1 MWTKKIT
8 ANVKKKIELPEERG
22 WNFSLQYHYY
32 WLQKMPW
39 IRLRLIVFRRRRRRN
54 YRSLTMIAKL
64 TFQRESLCP
73 TLTTV
78 MSSCLHFK
86 YNLVS
91 EATSKALVASSR
103 TEKRVTRRNCYNFAL
118 FTPTVSSLLVSFIS
132 HYLHREIS
140 IVTTHGYGIKL
151 LQYR

>member
-1 MWTKKIT
+1 MKFFAQISLLLASK
-8 ANVKKKIELPEERG
+8 NVMNPI
-22 WNFSLQYHYY
+22 
-32 WLQKMPW
+32 
-39 IRLRLIVFRRRRRRN
+39 RLIVFRRRRRRN

-64 TFQRESLCP
+64 TSQRESLCP

-103 TEKRVTRRNCYNFAL
+103 TEKRATRRNCYNFAL

-132 HYLHREIS
+132 HYFHREKS
-140 IVTTHGYGIKL
+140 IVTTHGYGIK
-151 LQYR
+151 

>member
-1 MWTKKIT
+1 MNPIKT
-8 ANVKKKIELPEERG
+8 R
-22 WNFSLQYHYY
+22 SLSAAAAAAASS
-32 WLQKMPW
+32 
-39 IRLRLIVFRRRRRRN
+39 FRRN

-78 MSSCLHFK
+78 MSSCLHFE

-103 TEKRVTRRNCYNFAL
+103 TEKRVTRRRYNFAL
-118 FTPTVSSLLVSFIS
+118 FTPKLFS
-132 HYLHREIS
+132 HSRRHSKAQRVKELAKLCD
-140 IVTTHGYGIKL
+140 IVGGDV
-151 LQYR
+151 

>member
-1 MWTKKIT
+1 MKFFAQISLLLASK
-8 ANVKKKIELPEERG
+8 NVMNPIKT
-22 WNFSLQYHYY
+22 WSLSAAAAAA
-32 WLQKMPW
+32 
-39 IRLRLIVFRRRRRRN
+39 VAASFRRN

-78 MSSCLHFK
+78 MSNCLHFK

-103 TEKRVTRRNCYNFAL
+103 TEKRATRRNCYNFAL
-118 FTPTVSSLLVSFIS
+118 FTPTVSSQLVSFIS
-132 HYLHREIS
+132 HYLHREKS
-140 IVTTHGYGIKL
+140 IVTTHGYGIQL

>member
-1 MWTKKIT
+1 MKFFAQISLLLASK
-8 ANVKKKIELPEERG
+8 NVMNPIKT
-22 WNFSLQYHYY
+22 WSLSAAAAS
-32 WLQKMPW
+32 
-39 IRLRLIVFRRRRRRN
+39 FRRN

-103 TEKRVTRRNCYNFAL
+103 TEKRATRRNCYNFAL
-118 FTPTVSSLLVSFIS
+118 FTPKGFFPIASFIS
-132 HYLHREIS
+132 HYLHREKS
-140 IVTTHGYGIKL
+140 IVTTHGYRIK
-151 LQYR
+151 